1 MLQRLLIQ
9 NYAIISALEIDFSS
23 KLSIITGE
31 TGAGKSILMGALGL
45 ALGNRADLSQ
55 LGDRAKKL
63 IVEATFI
70 SEGKSNLKEL
80 LLESDIDIDAELIL
94 RREIAANGKSRCFV
108 NDTPVSLG
116 ILQSIASLLVD
127 LHQQFDTLQLG
138 NKDFQRTLLD
148 ASAGSMHLM
157 NEYAKLYS
165 EYVEVS
171 KKIVL
176 LKQHI
181 AKADQERE
189 YTLFLLTELDELNW
203 LEGEGKQLEEELNV
217 LSHAEQIRDGL
228 STISYTLADGEQPML
243 AKLKNMQTVLQSLA
257 SFHADLHAMSSRM
270 GAAYLELKDLSGELQ
285 SMMNKILVD
294 EKRMDQINERLS
306 NSQRLVKKH
315 GLVSADELVVLRNG
329 FHKEVKSLEHVQDE
343 LDACEKEK
351 DLLFNHAYKV
361 ANQIHEKRVK
371 QVPVLEKSTKELLA
385 RVGMP
390 NASLKIEVKKGELSP
405 VGLDQIS
412 FLFDANKSGN
422 YEPLHKVASGGE
434 LSRLM
439 LILKSLVADSL
450 EMPTLIFDEIDTGIS
465 GEAARQVGLLME
477 ELADSHQL
485 ISITHQPQI
494 AAKADYH
501 LYVFKQEVNGMIT
514 TGIKRLLPD
523 ESIMAVARMLAGE
536 NPSEAAIASA
546 KEMMVRN

>member
-55 LGDRAKKL
+55 LGDRSKKL
-63 IVEATFI
+63 IVEATFA
-70 SEGKSNLKEL
+70 SEGKPNLKEL
-80 LLESDIDIDAELIL
+80 LLESEIDVDAELIL

-108 NDTPVSLG
+108 NDTPVSLAL
-116 ILQSIASLLVD
+116 LQSVASLLVD

-148 ASAGSMHLM
+148 ARAGSLNLM
-157 NEYAKLYS
+157 QEYTAVYLNYT
-165 EYVEVS
+165 EVL
-171 KKIVL
+171 KRMDL
-176 LKQHI
+176 LKGQI
-181 AKADQERE
+181 AKAEQERE
-189 YTLFLLTELDELNW
+189 YKRFLLNELDELNW

-228 STISYTLADGEQPML
+228 SKISYTLDEGEQPML
-243 AKLKNMQTVLQSLA
+243 SQLKNMQSMLQSLSA
-257 SFHADLHAMSSRM
+257 FHTDLYSMSTRM
-270 GAAYLELKDLSGELQ
+270 GSAYLELKDLSGELQ
-285 SMMNKILVD
+285 SIMNKILVD

-306 NSQRLVKKH
+306 NAQRLVKKH
-315 GLVSADELVVLRNG
+315 GLLSADELVSLRNG
-329 FHKEVKSLEHVQDE
+329 FHKEVKTLEHVQDD
-343 LDACEKEK
+343 LDASEKEK
-351 DLLFNHAYKV
+351 NILFDQAYKV
-361 ANQIHEKRVK
+361 ANLIHEKRVK
-371 QVPVLEKSTKELLA
+371 QVPILEKSAKELLA

-390 NASLKIEVKKGELSP
+390 NASLKIEVKKGELSA
-405 VGLDQIS
+405 VGLDQIN

-501 LYVFKQEVNGMIT
+501 LYVFKEEVNGIIT
-514 TGIKRLLPD
+514 TSIKQLLPD
-523 ESIMAVARMLAGE
+523 ESVMAVARMLAGE

-546 KEMMVRN
+546 KEMMARN

>member
-63 IVEATFI
+63 IVEATFT
-70 SEGKSNLKEL
+70 SEGKTNLKEL

-148 ASAGSMHLM
+148 ASAGSLHLM
-157 NEYAKLYS
+157 HEYAKLYT

-176 LKQHI
+176 LKQQI

-243 AKLKNMQTVLQSLA
+243 AKLKNMQSVLQSLA
-257 SFHADLHAMSSRM
+257 SYHADLHSIASRM

-315 GLVSADELVVLRNG
+315 GLVSADELVALRSR

-351 DLLFNHAYKV
+351 NLLFDQAYKV
-361 ANQIHEKRVK
+361 ANDIHEKRVK

-390 NASLKIEVKKGELSP
+390 NASLRIDVKKGELSP
-405 VGLDQIS
+405 VD
-412 FLFDANKSGN
+412 
-422 YEPLHKVASGGE
+422 
-434 LSRLM
+434 
-439 LILKSLVADSL
+439 
-450 EMPTLIFDEIDTGIS
+450 
-465 GEAARQVGLLME
+465 
-477 ELADSHQL
+477 
-485 ISITHQPQI
+485 
-494 AAKADYH
+494 
-501 LYVFKQEVNGMIT
+501 
-514 TGIKRLLPD
+514 
-523 ESIMAVARMLAGE
+523 
-536 NPSEAAIASA
+536 
-546 KEMMVRN
+546 

>member
-55 LGDRAKKL
+55 LGDRTKKL
-63 IVEATFI
+63 IVEATFT
-70 SEGKSNLKEL
+70 SEGKSNLKAL
-80 LLESDIDIDAELIL
+80 LLESDIELDAELIL

-108 NDTPVSLG
+108 NDTPVNLG
-116 ILQSIASLLVD
+116 LLQSVASILVD

-148 ASAGSMHLM
+148 ARSGSLHLM
-157 NEYAKLYS
+157 EAYTAVYTNYT
-165 EYVEVS
+165 EVL
-171 KKIVL
+171 KRIDQ
-176 LKQHI
+176 LKQQI
-181 AKADQERE
+181 AKAEQERE
-189 YTLFLLTELDELNW
+189 YKRFLLNELDELNW
-203 LEGEGKQLEEELNV
+203 LEGEEKQLEEELNV

-228 STISYTLADGEQPML
+228 SKISYTLDEGEQPML
-243 AKLKNMQTVLQSLA
+243 SQLKNMQSMLQSLSA
-257 SFHADLHAMSSRM
+257 FHTDLHSMSTRM
-270 GAAYLELKDLSGELQ
+270 GSAYLELKDLSGELQ
-285 SMMNKILVD
+285 SIMNKILVD

-306 NSQRLVKKH
+306 NAQRLVKKH
-315 GLVSADELVVLRNG
+315 GLVSSDQLVTLRNG
-329 FHKEVKSLEHVQDE
+329 FYKEVETLEHVQDE
-343 LDACEKEK
+343 LSTSEKEK
-351 DLLFNHAYKV
+351 NILVDQAYKE
-361 ANQIHEKRVK
+361 ANLIHEKRVK

-390 NASLKIEVKKGELSP
+390 NASLKVEVKKGELSA
-405 VGLDQIS
+405 VGLDQIN

-501 LYVFKQEVNGMIT
+501 LYVFKQEVNGIIT
-514 TGIKRLLPD
+514 TSIKQLLPD
-523 ESIMAVARMLAGE
+523 ESIMAVAKMLAGE

-546 KEMMVRN
+546 KEMMGRN

>member
-55 LGDRAKKL
+55 LGDRSKKL
-63 IVEATFI
+63 IVEATFA
-70 SEGKSNLKEL
+70 SEGKPNLKEL
-80 LLESDIDIDAELIL
+80 LLESEIDVDAELIL

-108 NDTPVSLG
+108 NDTPVSLAL
-116 ILQSIASLLVD
+116 LQSVASLLVD

-148 ASAGSMHLM
+148 ARAGSLNLM
-157 NEYAKLYS
+157 QEYTAVYLNYT
-165 EYVEVS
+165 EVL
-171 KKIVL
+171 KRMDL
-176 LKQHI
+176 LKQQI
-181 AKADQERE
+181 AKAEQERE
-189 YTLFLLTELDELNW
+189 YQRFLLNELDELNW
-203 LEGEGKQLEEELNV
+203 LEGEEKQLEEELNV

-228 STISYTLADGEQPML
+228 SKISYTLDEGEQPML
-243 AKLKNMQTVLQSLA
+243 SQLKNMQSMLQSLSA
-257 SFHADLHAMSSRM
+257 FHTDLYSMSTRM
-270 GAAYLELKDLSGELQ
+270 GSAYLELKDLSGELQ
-285 SMMNKILVD
+285 SIMNKILVD

-306 NSQRLVKKH
+306 NAQRLVKKH
-315 GLVSADELVVLRNG
+315 GLLSADELVSLRNG
-329 FHKEVKSLEHVQDE
+329 FHKEVKTLEHVQDD
-343 LDACEKEK
+343 LDASEKEK
-351 DLLFNHAYKV
+351 NILFDQAYKV
-361 ANQIHEKRVK
+361 ANLIHEKRVK
-371 QVPVLEKSTKELLA
+371 QVPILEKSAKELLA

-390 NASLKIEVKKGELSP
+390 NASLKIEVKKGELSA
-405 VGLDQIS
+405 VGLDQIN

-501 LYVFKQEVNGMIT
+501 LYVFKEEVNGIIT
-514 TGIKRLLPD
+514 TSIKQLLPD
-523 ESIMAVARMLAGE
+523 ESVMAVARMLAGE

-546 KEMMVRN
+546 KEMMARN

>member
-1 MLQRLLIQ
+1 M
-9 NYAIISALEIDFSS
+9 Y
-23 KLSIITGE
+23 T
-31 TGAGKSILMGALGL
+31 
-45 ALGNRADLSQ
+45 
-55 LGDRAKKL
+55 
-63 IVEATFI
+63 
-70 SEGKSNLKEL
+70 
-80 LLESDIDIDAELIL
+80 
-94 RREIAANGKSRCFV
+94 
-108 NDTPVSLG
+108 
-116 ILQSIASLLVD
+116 
-127 LHQQFDTLQLG
+127 
-138 NKDFQRTLLD
+138 
-148 ASAGSMHLM
+148 
-157 NEYAKLYS
+157 

-176 LKQHI
+176 LKQQI

-243 AKLKNMQTVLQSLA
+243 AKLKNMQSVLQSLA
-257 SFHADLHAMSSRM
+257 SFHADLHAMASRM

-285 SMMNKILVD
+285 SMMNKIVVD

-315 GLVSADELVVLRNG
+315 GLVSADELVVLRNR
-329 FHKEVKSLEHVQDE
+329 FHNEVKSLEHIQDE

-351 DLLFNHAYKV
+351 DLLFNQAYKV

-390 NASLKIEVKKGELSP
+390 NASMKIEVKKGELSP
-405 VGLDQIS
+405 VGLDQIN

-514 TGIKRLLPD
+514 TGIKQLLPD

>member
-55 LGDRAKKL
+55 LGDRTKKL
-63 IVEATFI
+63 IVEATFA

-80 LLESDIDIDAELIL
+80 LLESDIELDAELIL

-116 ILQSIASLLVD
+116 LLQSVASLLVD

-148 ASAGSMHLM
+148 ARSGSLNLM
-157 NEYAKLYS
+157 QVYTVVYTNYT
-165 EYVEVS
+165 EVL
-171 KKIVL
+171 KRIDL
-176 LKQHI
+176 LKQQI
-181 AKADQERE
+181 AKAEQERE
-189 YTLFLLTELDELNW
+189 YKRFLLNELDELSW
-203 LEGEGKQLEEELNV
+203 LEGEGKELEDELNV

-228 STISYTLADGEQPML
+228 LKISYALDEGEQPML
-243 AKLKNMQTVLQSLA
+243 AQLRNMQSMLQSLSA
-257 SFHADLHAMSSRM
+257 FHSDLHSMSTRM
-270 GAAYLELKDLSGELQ
+270 GSAYLELKDLSGELQ

-306 NSQRLVKKH
+306 NAQRLVKKH
-315 GLVSADELVVLRNG
+315 GLVSADQLVTLRHG
-329 FHKEVKSLEHVQDE
+329 FYKEVETLEHVQDE

-351 DLLFNHAYKV
+351 NRLFDQAYKE
-361 ANQIHEKRVK
+361 ANLIHEKRVK

-390 NASLKIEVKKGELSP
+390 NASLKIEVKKGELSA
-405 VGLDQIS
+405 VGLDQIN

-494 AAKADYH
+494 AAKADFH

-514 TGIKRLLPD
+514 TGIKQLLPD
-523 ESIMAVARMLAGE
+523 ESIMAVAKMLAGE

-546 KEMMVRN
+546 KEMMGRN

>member
-55 LGDRAKKL
+55 LGDRSKKL
-63 IVEATFI
+63 IVEATFA
-70 SEGKSNLKEL
+70 SEGKPNLKEL
-80 LLESDIDIDAELIL
+80 LLESEIDVDAELIL

-108 NDTPVSLG
+108 NDTPVSLAL
-116 ILQSIASLLVD
+116 LQSVASLLVD

-148 ASAGSMHLM
+148 ARAGSLNLM
-157 NEYAKLYS
+157 QEYTAVYLNYT
-165 EYVEVS
+165 EVL
-171 KKIVL
+171 KRMDL
-176 LKQHI
+176 LKGQI
-181 AKADQERE
+181 AKAEQERE
-189 YTLFLLTELDELNW
+189 YKRFLLNELDELNW

-228 STISYTLADGEQPML
+228 SKISYTLDEGEQPML
-243 AKLKNMQTVLQSLA
+243 SQLKNMQSMLQSLSA
-257 SFHADLHAMSSRM
+257 FHTDLHSMSTRM
-270 GAAYLELKDLSGELQ
+270 GSAYLELKDLSGELQ
-285 SMMNKILVD
+285 SIMNKILVD

-306 NSQRLVKKH
+306 NAQRLVKKH
-315 GLVSADELVVLRNG
+315 GLLSAHELVSLRNG
-329 FHKEVKSLEHVQDE
+329 FHKEVKTLEHVQDD
-343 LDACEKEK
+343 LDASEKEK
-351 DLLFNHAYKV
+351 NILFDQAYKV
-361 ANQIHEKRVK
+361 ANLIHEKRVK
-371 QVPVLEKSTKELLA
+371 QVPILEKSAKELLA

-390 NASLKIEVKKGELSP
+390 NASLKIEVKKGELSA
-405 VGLDQIS
+405 VGLDQIN

-501 LYVFKQEVNGMIT
+501 LYVFKEEVNGIIT
-514 TGIKRLLPD
+514 TSIKQLLPD
-523 ESIMAVARMLAGE
+523 ESVMAVARMLAGE

-546 KEMMVRN
+546 KEMMARN